1 MKTKIICDPPAP
13 NKGIDPEMY
22 AKTIEHL
29 LWKENERRCREH
41 ALIDSTKDFH
51 YEEYSNKGPKNDL
64 ELVSNWKHEGAWVF
78 HVWHSQSSFHDIAEW
93 CLERGI
99 RIEVVDLIMSDDEW
113 DEAEELDGG
122 GMPSDILNLD
132 TANAERAFNFF
143 EDHPNVNEV
152 WVGEDEGEWV
162 ISTQKPDPDEDFF
175 EFFSRDNFAQWHPG
189 HEPQPTYDH

>member
-1 MKTKIICDPPAP
+1 
-13 NKGIDPEMY
+13 MY

-29 LWKENERRCREH
+29 LWKENEQRCREH
-41 ALIDSTKDFH
+41 ALIDSTTDFH
-51 YEEYSNKGPKNDL
+51 YEEYSNKEPKNDL

-99 RIEVVDLIMSDDEW
+99 RIEVVDLIMSEDEW
-113 DEAEELDGG
+113 DEAEGLDGKG
-122 GMPSDILNLD
+122 LPSDILNLD

-162 ISTQKPDPDEDFF
+162 ISTHKPDPDEDFF
-175 EFFSRDNFAQWHPG
+175 EFFSRDNFTKWHPG

>member
-13 NKGIDPEMY
+13 NKGIDPKMY

-99 RIEVVDLIMSDDEW
+99 PEARFSFLPFLPSFLI
-113 DEAEELDGG
+113 
-122 GMPSDILNLD
+122 N
-132 TANAERAFNFF
+132 
-143 EDHPNVNEV
+143 H
-152 WVGEDEGEWV
+152 
-162 ISTQKPDPDEDFF
+162 K
-175 EFFSRDNFAQWHPG
+175 SRLRRPLKNCPVRL
-189 HEPQPTYDH
+189 